1 MQSPADKTVYFYFDE
16 SGSPSIL
23 GRHGKNL
30 LDKNGHIF
38 LVGYIQTENPH
49 MISSEM
55 EKLRKELMEDEY
67 LHGIPSISNL
77 KNGFHANKDCQE
89 VREKVFKLL
98 KKQNFETYIIAARK
112 REDIFR
118 RKFDMSDKKL
128 YKFLVAELLK
138 NRVHLY
144 RKIDIYFSEMGNITS
159 VKNMS
164 DALNDA
170 INKFKSKWGQEN
182 RNDIRIFVQ
191 QASQHPLL
199 QAVDYMLW
207 SVYRAYERN
216 EFRYYDFIKDKI
228 KLVHDVFD
236 PDGNS
241 FYGTYYTSRNPL
253 KKDKSLGS

>member
-1 MQSPADKTVYFYFDE
+1 
-16 SGSPSIL
+16 
-23 GRHGKNL
+23 
-30 LDKNGHIF
+30 
-38 LVGYIQTENPH
+38 
-49 MISSEM
+49 
-55 EKLRKELMEDEY
+55 
-67 LHGIPSISNL
+67 
-77 KNGFHANKDCQE
+77 
-89 VREKVFKLL
+89 
-98 KKQNFETYIIAARK
+98 
-112 REDIFR
+112 
-118 RKFDMSDKKL
+118 MSDKKL

-236 PDGNS
+236 PDGSS

>member
-1 MQSPADKTVYFYFDE
+1 MQAPADKKMYFYFDE
-16 SGSPSIL
+16 SGSPKIL

-30 LDKNGHIF
+30 LAQNGHVF

-49 MISSEM
+49 IISSEL
-55 EKLRKELMEDEY
+55 EKLRKELTEDEY
-67 LHGIPSISNL
+67 LQGIPSISNL
-77 KNGFHANKDCQE
+77 QNGFHANKDCHE

-98 KKQNFETYIIAARK
+98 KKQDFEAYIIVAQK
-112 REDIFR
+112 REDLFR

-144 RKIDIYFSEMGNITS
+144 KKIDIYFSEMGNVTS

-164 DALNDA
+164 DALNEA
-170 INKFKSKWGQEN
+170 ISKFKNKWGQEN
-182 RNDIRIFVQ
+182 TSDIRIFVQ

-199 QAVDYMLW
+199 QAVDYILW
-207 SVYRAYERN
+207 SIYRAYEKN
-216 EFRYYDFIKDKI
+216 EHRYYDFMKDKI

-236 PDGNS
+236 PDGNEY
-241 FYGTYYTSRNPL
+241 YGTY
-253 KKDKSLGS
+253 